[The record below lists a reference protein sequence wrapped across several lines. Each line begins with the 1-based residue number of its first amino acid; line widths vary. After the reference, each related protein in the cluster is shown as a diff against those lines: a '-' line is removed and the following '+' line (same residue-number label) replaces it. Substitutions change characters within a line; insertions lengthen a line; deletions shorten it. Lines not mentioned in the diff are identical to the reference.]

1 MRPGSTFTID
11 PAARGDLDELLPLAR
26 EFYAGERLTY
36 DEGVMRRALGEL
48 WEDPRHGAVW
58 LARAGP
64 EAIGYAVLCRGFSLE
79 HRGRDAFVD
88 ELFVRPAWR
97 DRGIGGRL
105 LDALEADCRERGISA
120 LHLEVD
126 DANVAGARLYL
137 RRGFADP
144 GRRLLTRR
152 LDR

>member
-1 MRPGSTFTID
+1 MNLTID
-11 PAARGDLDELLPLAR
+11 PAGRGNRDELLPLVR
-26 EFYAGERLTY
+26 EFYAGERLPY
-36 DEGVMRRALGEL
+36 DEGVVRRALGEL
-48 WEDPRHGAVW
+48 WQDPRHGGVW
-58 LARAGP
+58 LARAGDEP
-64 EAIGYAVLCRGFSLE
+64 IGYAILCCGFSLE

-88 ELFVRPAWR
+88 ELFVRPGWR
-97 DRGIGGRL
+97 DRGLGGRL

-126 DANVAGARLYL
+126 DDNAAGARLYL

-152 LDR
+152 LGR